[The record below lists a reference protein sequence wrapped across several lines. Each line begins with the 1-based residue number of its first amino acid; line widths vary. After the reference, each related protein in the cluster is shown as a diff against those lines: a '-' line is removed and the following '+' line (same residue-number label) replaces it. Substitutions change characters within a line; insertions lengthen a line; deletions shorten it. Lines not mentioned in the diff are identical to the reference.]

1 MEHFPSNVVQVDFP
15 SNVVPAYGLLGIL
28 AVVFIGLAFALIGI
42 IAWCMIWKR
51 AGYSWALGLLML
63 VPLAN
68 LCRLPHTC
76 LLKVA
81 GRA

>member
-1 MEHFPSNVVQVDFP
+1 MEHFPHHMA
-15 SNVVPAYGLLGIL
+15 PAIGMFGIL